1 MTEQINEKFGRV
13 GLITYTDQRIMAKQ
27 INEKFGRV
35 GLISTDY
42 SRIDQQKIWLDWADN
57 KTQLWLKSLNL

>member
-1 MTEQINEKFGRV
+1 MTEQINEKFGWV
-13 GLITYTDQRIMAKQ
+13 GYIDQRIMAKQ

-42 SRIDQQKIWLDWADN
+42 SRIDQQKIWIGLIIKPN
-57 KTQLWLKSLNL
+57 SG